1 MGIRPIAVPAHAAE
15 VGGSSRPIRLPV
27 FGSATQLSRRTIAFS
42 AGLPAGSRGQ
52 MDHRTPECMVMDNA
66 TAPEVEVLVR
76 AAFEKSWQFVS
87 TDPVLAHGD
96 VEDLRTRLS
105 KRLTRL
111 AQDGERDLWRLANDA
126 IGDLRRELTAP

>member
-1 MGIRPIAVPAHAAE
+1 VGRSIASPARTAELSGPLEAHPIT
-15 VGGSSRPIRLPV
+15 GLRQRNK
-27 FGSATQLSRRTIAFS
+27 TIA
-42 AGLPAGSRGQ
+42 P
-52 MDHRTPECMVMDNA
+52 HHCVECWTPRQILWTDGPPDSERMVMDNA

-96 VEDLRTRLS
+96 IEDLRARLS

-111 AQDGERDLWRLANDA
+111 AQDGERDLWRLANEA

>member
-1 MGIRPIAVPAHAAE
+1 
-15 VGGSSRPIRLPV
+15 
-27 FGSATQLSRRTIAFS
+27 
-42 AGLPAGSRGQ
+42 
-52 MDHRTPECMVMDNA
+52 MDNA
-66 TAPEVEVLVR
+66 TAPEVDVLVR

-96 VEDLRTRLS
+96 IEDLRTRLS

>member
-1 MGIRPIAVPAHAAE
+1 
-15 VGGSSRPIRLPV
+15 
-27 FGSATQLSRRTIAFS
+27 
-42 AGLPAGSRGQ
+42 
-52 MDHRTPECMVMDNA
+52 MVMNDA

-96 VEDLRTRLS
+96 IEDLRTRLS
-105 KRLTRL
+105 ERLTRL
-111 AQDGERDLWRLANDA
+111 AQDGERDLWRLANEA